1 MPKSD
6 ELRGG
11 GELAVPQLSFLGHAT
26 SFRKRSEEI
35 NPDSFF
41 IFYDNAT
48 LHRQVRVTGRDMT
61 RPVGLTSSGQPRLW
75 TVCPARRVQGGRPS
89 PPERLNA
96 TFPLGGG
103 KRPIPYN
110 IVLRTASPGCAD
122 VLPRPGHCLAWRCDE
137 QHTSPTSPTKGA
149 ATTLRGT
156 NTLRSIRPPGV

>member
-1 MPKSD
+1 M
-6 ELRGG
+6 
-11 GELAVPQLSFLGHAT
+11 AVPQLSFLGDAK

-35 NPDSFF
+35 NPDSRF

-61 RPVGLTSSGQPRLW
+61 RPVGLTPSGQPRLW
-75 TVCPARRVQGGRPS
+75 TVCPAPWVQGGRPS

-96 TFPLGGG
+96 TFPWGGG

-122 VLPRPGHCLAWRCDE
+122 YQGTQPYTPWRDN
-137 QHTSPTSPTKGA
+137 A
-149 ATTLRGT
+149 APEGIIFFLRVT
-156 NTLRSIRPPGV
+156 EKDTFQFPY